1 MLAPKTHAVSSWI
14 GVVGLLFAT
23 AAAASDDPVYGEAI
37 KAFETGDFR
46 SAAHGLEQLVDRNPN
61 WTAGLVSLG
70 QSYLMLGE
78 MDDAERH
85 MAHAKAVDPAVDLYR
100 AYWVPG
106 NLLYRDR
113 RYDSAVAA
121 LDLALKNAPDA
132 HRQETSL
139 RLSHA
144 MLLNGDYGA
153 ARSRLANH
161 LAEFGSTYKATYY
174 LGLACRKDGDM
185 DCALENLREARRIDP
200 QQAAT
205 FEENLAKW
213 SRSGALRVEDGHR
226 RTKLLEGALDDA
238 RRWCENQPENATAQE
253 YYANNLLSLGRV
265 EQLVEEFRGIAEA
278 NTRNCAAPL
287 FVARGYNH
295 QRDGARAAEWARTA
309 ASCDPQSAG
318 AHVELAA
325 ALVHQLS
332 TSYDS
337 IEQVQGAREM
347 ILEARSA
354 ARRSMDLS
362 AEDNRLAEQIL
373 SESDATIEH
382 LERVERE
389 LVTADKARQE
399 QVQATIR
406 ERCKILWWKSRTE
419 GQDLTEEES
428 RFFLEHECLRI
439 ARTHADGAVR

>member
-1 MLAPKTHAVSSWI
+1 MLVSKNRAVSSLI
-14 GVVGLLFAT
+14 GAVGLLLAT
-23 AAAASDDPVYGEAI
+23 ATSASDDPVYNKAIEAF
-37 KAFETGDFR
+37 KTGDFR
-46 SAAHGLEQLVDRNPN
+46 SAAHGFEQLVDRSPN
-61 WTAGLVSLG
+61 WTAGLVPLG

-78 MDDAERH
+78 LDDAERH
-85 MAHAKAVDPAVDLYR
+85 IAHAKAVDPTVDLYR
-100 AYWVPG
+100 AYWGPG
-106 NLLYRDR
+106 NLLYRDK
-113 RYDSAVAA
+113 RYDTAVAA
-121 LDLALKNAPDA
+121 LGLALKNAPDA

-174 LGLACRKDGDM
+174 LGLACRKGGDM

-200 QQAAT
+200 QQAAE
-205 FEENLAKW
+205 FQENLAKW

-226 RTKLLEGALDDA
+226 RTKLLEGALDDV
-238 RRWCENQPENATAQE
+238 RRWLESQPENATAQE

-265 EQLVEEFRGIAEA
+265 EQLVEEFRGVAEA
-278 NTRNCAAPL
+278 NTGNCAAPL

-295 QRDGARAAEWARTA
+295 QKDGARAAEWARTA
-309 ASCDPQSAG
+309 ASCDPQSPDPHA
-318 AHVELAA
+318 ELAA

-337 IEQVQGAREM
+337 IEQVQRAREM

-362 AEDNRLAEQIL
+362 AEDSRLAEQIL
-373 SESDATIEH
+373 SESDTTIEH

-389 LVTADKARQE
+389 FITADQARQD
-399 QVQATIR
+399 QIQATIR

-428 RFFLEHECLRI
+428 RFFSEHDCLRI
-439 ARTHADGAVR
+439 AR